1 MTNQI
6 ESDEAEEASVER
18 RRTRRLTNQIL
29 NPEAKKRIAE
39 EVEVDESNTESDEA
53 EEASVEPE
61 EEDSPE
67 ATEEPVEV
75 DESIDKE

>member
-1 MTNQI
+1 MDN
-6 ESDEAEEASVER
+6 EPEEENSSEATEE
-18 RRTRRLTNQIL
+18 
-29 NPEAKKRIAE
+29 P
-39 EVEVDESNTESDEA
+39 VEVDESNTESDEA